1 MEDFV
6 TYDQALRLRELGF
19 DWDCGY
25 YYNECNQKFMPNTN
39 DSYGQLNTNDLLDNI
54 NRIWNCISAPTL
66 SQAQKWLREVKRI
79 HIVIDAVH
87 RMNCDGTYAIFYPYT
102 IKDWEGKILNNFGL
116 GYECYESSLEE
127 AIDEA
132 LELLK

>member
-6 TYDQALRLRELGF
+6 TFEQAVMLKKLGF

-66 SQAQKWLREVKRI
+66 SQTRKWLGEVKDI
-79 HIVIDAVH
+79 NIVSNFKFHKGKVKYSWYIVTDNGQ
-87 RMNCDGTYAIFYPYT
+87 RGICDDPEKSIFDTY
-102 IKDWEGKILNNFGL
+102 
-116 GYECYESSLEE
+116 EE
-127 AIDEA
+127 ALLNGIDKA
-132 LELLK
+132 LELLKI